1 MLQGNKSAA
10 AAFPNLWDTVAA
22 NWWYRVT
29 GIYEIHVTFDED
41 LGWEVA
47 VHENGVIKTRPSFR
61 KDFNVAVTLAES
73 LFKHYESKR
82 EEEVTS

>member
-10 AAFPNLWDTVAA
+10 APFPSLWDSVAH

-29 GIYEIHVTFDED
+29 GVYEIHVTFDKD

-47 VHENGVIKTRPSFR
+47 VHENGMVKTRPSFR
-61 KDFNVAVTLAES
+61 KDLSVAITLAES
-73 LFKHYESKR
+73 LFKHYESKK
-82 EEEVTS
+82 EEEVNS